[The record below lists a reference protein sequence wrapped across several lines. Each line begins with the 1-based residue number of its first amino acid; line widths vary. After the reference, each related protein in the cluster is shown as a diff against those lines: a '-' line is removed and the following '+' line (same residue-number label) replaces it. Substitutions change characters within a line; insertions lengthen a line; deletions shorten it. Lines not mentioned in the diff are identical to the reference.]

1 MAFPSAETRLGVRM
15 DELSDD
21 TYVDIVRAETETG
34 TNLIRH
40 SWSNT
45 GTSREFGFGAGA
57 SNLSVTLSLTPRR
70 RFDLLAEP
78 VPLQTP
84 AEKVPAKKQAGS
96 YSRSHPLPRW
106 PKSNSSGWKISASI
120 SSESTRR
127 GPGRLKN

>member
-1 MAFPSAETRLGVRM
+1 MDIWKNSHSITRTTWGTNQLEIIAWNSAGGAYPETRLGIRM
-15 DELSDD
+15 DALSDD

-57 SNLSVTLSLTPRR
+57 SNLSVTLCLTPRR

-78 VPLQTP
+78 VPLLTP
-84 AEKVPAKKQAGS
+84 AEKVPAKK
-96 YSRSHPLPRW
+96 
-106 PKSNSSGWKISASI
+106 
-120 SSESTRR
+120 
-127 GPGRLKN
+127 